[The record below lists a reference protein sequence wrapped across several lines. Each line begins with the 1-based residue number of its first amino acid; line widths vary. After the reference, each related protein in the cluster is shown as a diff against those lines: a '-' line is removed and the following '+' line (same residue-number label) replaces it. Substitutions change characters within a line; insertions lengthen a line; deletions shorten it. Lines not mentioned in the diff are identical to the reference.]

1 MFGCN
6 NPQTVLS
13 PSDAQKK
20 INEDQLKF
28 MKEKCEGK
36 ESCTAHATNSWWS
49 TNHQCPGHEKAYMWL
64 HWHCNGVG
72 AKTNC
77 AVDSATPSTP
87 VTTTVLAPTPSG
99 PTATTPTITTAT
111 TSVTIAAKGGEMIKK
126 DIPCHGR
133 ASLKCTGGS
142 LT

>member
-6 NPQTVLS
+6 NPQTVTN

-72 AKTNC
+72 AKTKVNTTGGDC
-77 AVDSATPSTP
+77 AVDSTTPISEP
-87 VTTTVLAPTPSG
+87 VDNPTVTGPTPGG
-99 PTATTPTITTAT
+99 PATTPATTQATTPAAATTTAK
-111 TSVTIAAKGGEMIKK
+111 TSGG
-126 DIPCHGR
+126 
-133 ASLKCTGGS
+133 
-142 LT
+142 

>member
-6 NPQTVLS
+6 NPQTVTN

-77 AVDSATPSTP
+77 AVDSATPSAPP
-87 VTTTVLAPTPSG
+87 VSTTTVTGPTPSE
-99 PTATTPTITTAT
+99 PKTPA
-111 TSVTIAAKGGEMIKK
+111 
-126 DIPCHGR
+126 
-133 ASLKCTGGS
+133 TGGI
-142 LT
+142 

>member
-1 MFGCN
+1 MLSMICSKAMFGCN
-6 NPQTVLS
+6 NPQTVLQ

-72 AKTNC
+72 AKTKVNTTGGDC
-77 AVDSATPSTP
+77 AVDSTTP
-87 VTTTVLAPTPSG
+87 VNEPVDNPNTVTGPTPSG
-99 PTATTPTITTAT
+99 PIITQATIQATTP
-111 TSVTIAAKGGEMIKK
+111 V
-126 DIPCHGR
+126 
-133 ASLKCTGGS
+133 TGGGR
-142 LT
+142 

>member
-6 NPQTVLS
+6 NPQTVTN

-49 TNHQCPGHEKAYMWL
+49 TNHQCPGHEKAFMWL

-72 AKTNC
+72 AKEC
-77 AVDSATPSTP
+77 LLKKWVVSTL
-87 VTTTVLAPTPSG
+87 VL
-99 PTATTPTITTAT
+99 
-111 TSVTIAAKGGEMIKK
+111 
-126 DIPCHGR
+126 
-133 ASLKCTGGS
+133 TGVRP
-142 LT
+142 LPL

>member
-6 NPQTVLS
+6 NPQTVLH

-49 TNHQCPGHEKAYMWL
+49 TNHQCPGHEKAFMWL

-77 AVDSATPSTP
+77 AVDSATPSAPP
-87 VTTTVLAPTPSG
+87 VSTTTVTGPTPSG
-99 PTATTPTITTAT
+99 PTTTLTTT
-111 TSVTIAAKGGEMIKK
+111 VTIAAKGGEMIKK

>member
-6 NPQTVLS
+6 NPQTVTN

-72 AKTNC
+72 AKTKVNTTGGDC
-77 AVDSATPSTP
+77 AVDNTTPISEPENNPTVTGPATSAT
-87 VTTTVLAPTPSG
+87 AQ
-99 PTATTPTITTAT
+99 ATTPAAATTTAKT
-111 TSVTIAAKGGEMIKK
+111 LGG
-126 DIPCHGR
+126 
-133 ASLKCTGGS
+133 
-142 LT
+142 